1 MVNLASGLLA
11 QGRQVD
17 FVLVRAEGEFMADV
31 PPGARVI
38 DLQVR
43 RAIAALP
50 ALVRY
55 LRAERPEV
63 LLAAL
68 DHANVI
74 AVWAKF
80 LSLVPT
86 CVVVSVHAPL
96 SWTHGCANTVFGKV
110 FRQLIQWTYPRANAV
125 VAVSEGVRRDLIR
138 YFGIEADKV
147 HTIHN
152 AIIHLRL
159 HEMGCG
165 EISHRWFGPQKV
177 PVIIAVGRLSVE
189 KDYPTLIRA
198 FYLLRQKQ
206 SARLLILGEGSE
218 RAGLQMLVGE
228 LGLGQDV
235 ELAGFAANPYAF
247 MRQSAA
253 YALSS
258 TFEGFGNVI
267 VEALALGCRVVCTD
281 CPTGPTEI
289 LRGGEF
295 GRLVPVGDSVAMAEA
310 LLQAVEEGALPR
322 PPSLDTHLQQF
333 EFPDVT
339 AKYLHLFADMKV

>member
-1 MVNLASGLLA
+1 MVNLASGLVA
-11 QGRQVD
+11 SGKRVD

-38 DLQVR
+38 DLQVS
-43 RAIAALP
+43 RAMAALP
-50 ALVRY
+50 ALIHY

-63 LLAAL
+63 LLAVL

-80 LSLVPT
+80 LSRVTT
-86 CVVVSVHAPL
+86 CVVLSVHHPL
-96 SWTHGCANTVFGKV
+96 SLAHGRASTVFGKV
-110 FRQLIQWTYPRANAV
+110 FRQLIQWTYPRADAV

-152 AIIHLRL
+152 PIIHLRL

-165 EISHRWFGPQKV
+165 EISHRWFGLPQV
-177 PVIIAVGRLSVE
+177 PVIIAVGRLAVE

-198 FYLLRQKQ
+198 FYLLRQKR

-218 RAGLQMLVGE
+218 RAGLQALVAE

-253 YALSS
+253 YALTS

-289 LRGGEF
+289 LHGGEF

-310 LLQAVEEGALPR
+310 LLQAVEEGSLPQTK
-322 PPSLDTHLQQF
+322 SLARHLQQF
-333 EFPDVT
+333 EIPDVT
-339 AKYLHLFADMKV
+339 AKYLHLFADMTS